1 MSKTTD
7 TPAAPDVIGKALSA
21 RRPRRPQ
28 RMAREPMAPA
38 EPPALA
44 PVPEPA
50 RQPNPA
56 ARTPSKIAQVLALLR
71 RAEGATLAELVEA
84 TGWLPHTTRAALTG
98 LRKKGHVLLG
108 DKRGEVTCY
117 RIAEAGE

>member
-7 TPAAPDVIGKALSA
+7 TPAIPDVIGKALA
-21 RRPRRPQ
+21 GRRPRRPQ
-28 RMAREPMAPA
+28 RMAREATAPA

-44 PVPEPA
+44 PSPEPA
-50 RQPNPA
+50 PKPQPAPS
-56 ARTPSKIAQVLALLR
+56 TPSKIAQVLALLR
-71 RAEGATLAELVEA
+71 RSEGATLAELVEA

-98 LRKKGHVLLG
+98 LRKKGHVLAKF
-108 DKRGEVTCY
+108 KRGEVTCY